1 MSKITKRLL
10 QVLLCIPAL
19 LTVGFLTYALF
30 GGSTDGTQWIAA
42 MCMTGVSVFCLA
54 LVQALEELEKRS

>member
-19 LTVGFLTYALF
+19 LTVGFLTYALL
-30 GGSTDGTQWIAA
+30 GGSTDGAQWVAA